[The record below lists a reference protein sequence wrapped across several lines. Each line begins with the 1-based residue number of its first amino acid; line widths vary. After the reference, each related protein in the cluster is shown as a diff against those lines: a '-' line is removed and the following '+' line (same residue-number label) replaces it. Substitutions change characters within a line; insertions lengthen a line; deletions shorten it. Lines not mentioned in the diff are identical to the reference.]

1 MSGSFTRERRDG
13 REEEGRDEVGRDE
26 NADNSADN
34 SADENVDKDSKDN
47 VDRAACAN
55 LWRFI
60 GFTCHWC
67 DGLRSTVSERRR
79 RFRAG
84 IGAMRGIEQTAMAF
98 AHAGRARSDGRVG
111 VGWGQPRTAAGG
123 GATAATTAR
132 GGATPATTARGGAT
146 PATTAATSAGGEQ
159 TAAGGDQTGETRGGA
174 DARAPPVGRTGS
186 AIEEARRTGV
196 MEPKW
201 NRKGWKTV
209 TRPSWDGRCVGGGAI
224 YRNQTE
230 IGCFPRHDSRK
241 RTRSMMC

>member
-13 REEEGRDEVGRDE
+13 REEEGRDE

-34 SADENVDKDSKDN
+34 SADENADKDSKDN

-55 LWRFI
+55 LWKFI

-79 RFRAG
+79 RLRAG

-98 AHAGRARSDGRVG
+98 ARAGRARSDGRVG
-111 VGWGQPRTAAGG
+111 VGWGQPRTAADG

-132 GGATPATTARGGAT
+132 GGGAT

-209 TRPSWDGRCVGGGAI
+209 TRPS
-224 YRNQTE
+224 
-230 IGCFPRHDSRK
+230 
-241 RTRSMMC
+241 